1 MFKSERLMDMYHSR
15 HGMHMACMYIRM
27 YIGNVVCTTVHGNT
41 DMRTVP
47 SLVHSNCVHGLLAPP
62 WGMGCTSHCDGSAL
76 TTALTG

>member
-1 MFKSERLMDMYHSR
+1 MFKSECLMDMYHNK
-15 HGMHMACMYIRM
+15 HGMHVMHAHTLIMWSVQLCMAIQIC
-27 YIGNVVCTTVHGNT
+27 
-41 DMRTVP
+41 VP